1 MLPPL
6 LRTTPASQLN
16 SFIFPLING
25 AVLAGCAFFS
35 YPGQAYVLTG
45 LMLFLPLLDRRWNS
59 PAIDPRAINIAI
71 WAILVIT
78 TGSLLAWQP
87 QYVSF
92 AASTLLFAAL
102 PEEWFFRAYFMTR
115 LGTGWQANLITSLVF
130 ALLHGLAWGPATA
143 ILVFIPSLLFG
154 WLYQRRRDLILLVLV
169 HALSNLVYILILP
182 DLPTWLKP
190 SAV

>member
-1 MLPPL
+1 MHG
-6 LRTTPASQLN
+6 
-16 SFIFPLING
+16 FPWVNG
-25 AVLAGCAFFS
+25 AILAGCAFFS

-45 LMLFLPLLDRRWNS
+45 LMLFLPFLDRRWNI
-59 PAIDPRAINIAI
+59 PAIDSRAINIAI

-87 QYVSF
+87 RYVSF
-92 AASTLLFAAL
+92 ATSTLLFAAL

-130 ALLHGLAWGPATA
+130 ALLHGLVWGPTTA

-154 WLYQRRRDLILLVLV
+154 WLYQRSRDLILLVLV
-169 HALSNLVYILILP
+169 HALSNLIFILFLA